1 MKRLVATAPVFC
13 IFAVLCLV
21 AASCGGSDSGEDLT
35 ATSGLASGSCLAGD
49 PDCADG
55 ADAGAAGDLPDVV
68 SLTDPNDPNAPL
80 QVSFGGFFYSD
91 GTVSQLCSALA
102 ESFPPQCASVVINLE
117 APLDLVLEHVAE
129 SFGNPEDAK
138 VNIDQG
144 IYWTDD
150 WINLTGSLQAN
161 RLVLE

>member
-1 MKRLVATAPVFC
+1 MKRVVATAILFC
-13 IFAVLCLV
+13 LLAI
-21 AASCGGSDSGEDLT
+21 SCGGSGDADLA
-35 ATSGLASGSCLAGD
+35 ATSGLASGSCLAAD

-55 ADAGAAGDLPDVV
+55 ADAGAAPELPSAV
-68 SLTDPNDPNAPL
+68 SLSDPNNPDAPL
-80 QVSFGGFFYSD
+80 RVSFGGFFYSD

-102 ESFPPQCASVVINLE
+102 ESFPPQCGSVVINLE
-117 APLDLVLEHVAE
+117 APLDVVLDHVAE

-138 VNIDQG
+138 INIDQG

-150 WINLTGSLQAN
+150 WINLSGILAAN

>member
-1 MKRLVATAPVFC
+1 MKRVVATAILFC
-13 IFAVLCLV
+13 LLAV
-21 AASCGGSDSGEDLT
+21 SCGGSDDGDL
-35 ATSGLASGSCLAGD
+35 AAISGLASVSCLAGD
-49 PDCADG
+49 ADCAD
-55 ADAGAAGDLPDVV
+55 DAGAGAAPELPIAV
-68 SLTDPNDPNAPL
+68 SLSDPNDPDAPL

-102 ESFPPQCASVVINLE
+102 ESFPPLCGSVVINIE
-117 APLDLVLEHVAE
+117 APLDVVLDHVAE

-138 VNIDQG
+138 INIDKG

-150 WINLTGSLQAN
+150 WINLSGILAAN